1 MYYVYILRSL
11 KFENKI
17 YIGYTSDL
25 KKRLKEH
32 NSGKNYTTRRILPVE
47 LVYYEAFRAK
57 IDAQN
62 RERKLKHYGNALGH
76 LKRRILNSL
85 NPKSV

>member
-17 YIGYTSDL
+17 YIGYTSNL

-32 NSGKNYTTRRILPVE
+32 NSGTNYTTRRILPVE
-47 LVYYEAFRAK
+47 LLYYEAFRSK

-62 RERKLKHYGNALGH
+62 RERKLKHYGNSLDH
-76 LKRRILNSL
+76 LKRRMFNSL
-85 NPKSV
+85 HPESR